1 MSIVYAARVGAQ
13 FEWRVVE
20 AATGQQ
26 TTIATTAREPTGL
39 FADDTTHA
47 LTYREG
53 DELWQIDWTAPGR
66 PRVLGRV
73 PGVPGQL
80 VAFWTD
86 ANNGRLRAL
95 EMRMRAREEIQ
106 GPIEP
111 PDGTPYYTIIHELD
125 ANAWREL
132 RRIDT
137 TWDADGTPGYHVAD
151 EERRERGWSA
161 LSVLEASSC
170 RSSLCDDEPSA
181 ELRARIGAIPADA
194 QPDEWRRLA
203 LPEVKRDLVF
213 GVAFGDTYH
222 PIPPLFLV
230 ADGASIRLA
239 ANRDEPLR
247 IAPQGRYLL
256 VTSEAEGANPEVID
270 AETGKVT
277 FTGSGTS
284 AMWLPGS
291 RR

>member
-1 MSIVYAARVGAQ
+1 
-13 FEWRVVE
+13 
-20 AATGQQ
+20 
-26 TTIATTAREPTGL
+26 
-39 FADDTTHA
+39 
-47 LTYREG
+47 
-53 DELWQIDWTAPGR
+53 
-66 PRVLGRV
+66 
-73 PGVPGQL
+73 
-80 VAFWTD
+80 
-86 ANNGRLRAL
+86 
-95 EMRMRAREEIQ
+95 
-106 GPIEP
+106 
-111 PDGTPYYTIIHELD
+111 
-125 ANAWREL
+125 
-132 RRIDT
+132 
-137 TWDADGTPGYHVAD
+137 
-151 EERRERGWSA
+151 
-161 LSVLEASSC
+161 VLEASSC